1 MLVSGSNLP
10 GRLEKGASRPKF
22 DKMREET
29 VQPKNDAP
37 SSEADKQAGE
47 RPQSEKSLEELLT
60 QTQAKLEEQR
70 EQMLRAVAEADNTR
84 KRVQAEAA
92 NAQKYALERFAHG
105 LLPVMDSLEAA
116 VKSAD
121 VSGVELVL
129 RQLLGALEKANV
141 REINPAPGERFDP
154 YRHQAM
160 AAVESQSEPNTI
172 VSVMQ
177 KGYALA
183 DRVLRPAL
191 VTVAKAPV
199 ENSGANPISDTD
211 LD

>member
-1 MLVSGSNLP
+1 MQ
-10 GRLEKGASRPKF
+10 
-22 DKMREET
+22 EET
-29 VQPKNDAP
+29 VQPQNAQNRDP
-37 SSEADKQAGE
+37 ADK
-47 RPQSEKSLEELLT
+47 PLEEQLAEV
-60 QTQAKLEEQR
+60 QARLEEQR
-70 EQMLRAVAEADNTR
+70 EQMLRAVAEAENAR
-84 KRVQAEAA
+84 KRAQTEAA
-92 NAQKYALERFAHG
+92 SAQKYALERFAGG
-105 LLPVMDSLEAA
+105 LLPVVDSLEAA

-129 RQLLGALEKANV
+129 RQLLAALDKANV

-160 AAVESQSEPNTI
+160 AAVESEAEPNTV

-177 KGYALA
+177 KGYSLA

-191 VTVAKAPV
+191 VTVAKAV
-199 ENSGANPISDTD
+199 EKQAGNPISDTD